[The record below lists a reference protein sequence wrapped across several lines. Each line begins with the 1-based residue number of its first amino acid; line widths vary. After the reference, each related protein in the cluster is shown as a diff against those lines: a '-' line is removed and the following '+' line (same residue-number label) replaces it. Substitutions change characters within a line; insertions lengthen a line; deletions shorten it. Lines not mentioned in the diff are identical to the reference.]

1 MPETRMVEAN
11 GARLYCEIAGEG
23 YPLVLIHGGL
33 VHSDLWEHQ
42 FDAFAQYFRTIRY
55 DARGHGRSPMTPGAF
70 APHEDLRE
78 LLDALDIRRA
88 HLCGLSMGGGIALDL
103 ALEHSALVSSLVL
116 VGSAVSGYEEPEE
129 VVRGWAETEAAY
141 ENGDWELA
149 VELTLRMYTDGP
161 GRTPGNVDPA
171 VRERVREMTAYNVSL
186 PDTEFEELEPEP
198 PAVSRLSEVR
208 VPTLVVVGGADLPSV
223 LERSRLLHEGIAGA
237 KKVVLPE
244 TAHHPNMENPAEF
257 NRHVLRFL
265 NGLKL

>member
-1 MPETRMVEAN
+1 MPETGFVEAN
-11 GARLYCEIAGEG
+11 GARLYCEVAGEG

-33 VHSDLWEHQ
+33 VHGGLWEDQ
-42 FDAFAQYFRTIRY
+42 VDAFAQRFRTIRY

-78 LLDALDIRRA
+78 LLDALGIARA

-103 ALEHSALVSSLVL
+103 ALEHPALVSGLVL

-141 ENGDWELA
+141 EAGDRELA

-161 GRTPGNVDPA
+161 NRTPGDVDPA
-171 VRERVREMTAYNVSL
+171 VRERVREMTAHNVSL

-198 PAVSRLSEVR
+198 PAILRLSEVR
-208 VPTLVVVGGADLPSV
+208 VPTLIVVGGADLPSV
-223 LERSRLLHEGIAGA
+223 RERSHLLHEGIAGA
-237 KKVVLPE
+237 EKIVVPD
-244 TAHHPNMENPAEF
+244 TAHHPNIEKAADF

-265 NGLKL
+265 DGLEL